1 MMNAA
6 SVGRGTSGIVLGK
19 HSGRHALGAAME
31 ELGMTLSEEDLN
43 QAFVHFKKV
52 ADKKKRITAADLEA
66 LVGEEVRGQTDIYEL
81 KSYEVSS
88 SSDSMPKCQVV
99 IGKEGEELLGKS
111 FSGGSME
118 SIFKAID
125 DAVGTKGKLK
135 DYQVHSVTEG
145 KDSLGE
151 VRVVVEVNGKAYAG
165 TALSIDVVE
174 ASAKA
179 YVRALNN
186 AYRAGAVT

>member
-1 MMNAA
+1 MIVAERKPFDEIKAMLAGYGKVFILGCDTCVSVCMAGGRKEVGLLA
-6 SVGRGTSGIVLGK
+6 SQLRMS
-19 HSGRHALGAAME
+19 
-31 ELGMTLSEEDLN
+31 
-43 QAFVHFKKV
+43 FKK
-52 ADKKKRITAADLEA
+52 D
-66 LVGEEVRGQTDIYEL
+66 G
-81 KSYEVSS
+81 
-88 SSDSMPKCQVV
+88 SDVV
-99 IGKEGEELLGKS
+99 IDEDTVERQCNKEYMELVLN
-111 FSGGSME
+111 
-118 SIFKAID
+118 
-125 DAVGTKGKLK
+125 KLK
-135 DYQVHSVTEG
+135 DYQVRSVTEG

>member
-1 MMNAA
+1 M
-6 SVGRGTSGIVLGK
+6 
-19 HSGRHALGAAME
+19 
-31 ELGMTLSEEDLN
+31 
-43 QAFVHFKKV
+43 
-52 ADKKKRITAADLEA
+52 
-66 LVGEEVRGQTDIYEL
+66 DIYEL
-81 KSYEVSS
+81 KSYEVTSS
-88 SSDSMPKCQVV
+88 SEFVPTCQV
-99 IGKEGEELLGKS
+99 IIAKDDEELSGKS

-135 DYQVHSVTEG
+135 DYQVRSVTEG

-151 VRVVVEVNGKAYAG
+151 VRVVVEVKGKAYAG

-186 AYRAGAVT
+186 AFRSGVVK

>member
-1 MMNAA
+1 
-6 SVGRGTSGIVLGK
+6 
-19 HSGRHALGAAME
+19 
-31 ELGMTLSEEDLN
+31 
-43 QAFVHFKKV
+43 
-52 ADKKKRITAADLEA
+52 
-66 LVGEEVRGQTDIYEL
+66 
-81 KSYEVSS
+81 
-88 SSDSMPKCQVV
+88 
-99 IGKEGEELLGKS
+99 
-111 FSGGSME
+111 ME

-135 DYQVHSVTEG
+135 DYQVRSVTEG

-151 VRVVVEVNGKAYAG
+151 VRVVVEVKGKAYAG

-186 AYRAGAVT
+186 AFRAGSGEIDGKSNDYHGEDTGAGLRPGGGAGG

>member
-1 MMNAA
+1 MSAG
-6 SVGRGTSGIVLGK
+6 SVGRSQSDIVLGK
-19 HSGRHALGAAME
+19 HSGRHALKSAMK
-31 ELGMTLSEEDLN
+31 ELGYDLSEQELN
-43 QAFVHFKKV
+43 QTFEQFKKI
-52 ADKKKRITAADLEA
+52 ADKKKHITAMDLEA
-66 LVGEEVRGQTDIYEL
+66 LVGEEVRVMSDVFEL

-88 SSDSMPKCQVV
+88 SSEFIPTSQV
-99 IGKEGEELLGKS
+99 IIEKEGQRLPGKS

-151 VRVVVEVNGKAYAG
+151 VRVVVEVDGKNYAG

-186 AYRAGAVT
+186 AYKAGAVS